1 MRPAIAIL
9 ALVAWTLLIAP
20 LAIIAWF
27 VLVSLAKL
35 SYLVH
40 GNDPDR

>member
-9 ALVAWTLLIAP
+9 ALAAWTLLLAP
-20 LAIIAWF
+20 IAIIAWF

-35 SYLVH
+35 SHVIH